1 MPERLPQPAAP
12 LERELSLTD
21 LTEFVARNWRFMSLC
36 VAGVAAAVMLAIAL
50 QPKQYQRELTISLH
64 PLPLRTDPR
73 TPHEDV
79 GEAAVKSLETL
90 RPGGNQAQVRYDR
103 TAREIRIAL
112 RARTAAVLGG
122 FEPPQFFRPAL
133 DSAIGRALET
143 EARSNALQLRK
154 WAEVRKSL
162 ERDIRQA
169 APADRGRREALE
181 TQWARA
187 AAASAGVEF
196 DQAWIRETQR
206 DVRRL
211 SSTTFAIERD
221 SGTQPARTV
230 GPARAAVLAVA
241 VGSIGAVIAALLRE
255 QWARGRRS
263 HSNSAGA
270 RDIGA

>member
-1 MPERLPQPAAP
+1 MVQPER
-12 LERELSLTD
+12 SG
-21 LTEFVARNWRFMSLC
+21 M
-36 VAGVAAAVMLAIAL
+36 
-50 QPKQYQRELTISLH
+50 
-64 PLPLRTDPR
+64 
-73 TPHEDV
+73 
-79 GEAAVKSLETL
+79 
-90 RPGGNQAQVRYDR
+90 
-103 TAREIRIAL
+103 AL
-112 RARTAAVLGG
+112 RARTAAVFGG

-143 EARSNALQLRK
+143 EAKSNGLQLRK

-211 SSTTFAIERD
+211 SSSTFAIEELRRPASTD
-221 SGTQPARTV
+221 RRACSGGCAGCRRRFDRGRHCGTPQETV
-230 GPARAAVLAVA
+230 R
-241 VGSIGAVIAALLRE
+241 
-255 QWARGRRS
+255 ARGRQS